1 MRPSQLMFQCY
12 YQMKLVNGWFFQTNL
27 TDIPT
32 PGIPPPKTGH
42 HTSFP
47 NALAI
52 TLRLTV
58 LF

>member
-1 MRPSQLMFQCY
+1 MFQCY
-12 YQMKLVNGWFFQTNL
+12 YQMQLLPGWFFQTNL

-32 PGIPPPKTGH
+32 PGIAPLTTEH
-42 HTSFP
+42 RNSFP
-47 NALAI
+47 NGLAI

>member
-1 MRPSQLMFQCY
+1 MFQCY
-12 YQMKLVNGWFFQTNL
+12 YQMKLVNGIFFQTNL

-32 PGIPPPKTGH
+32 PGISAESGH
-42 HTSFP
+42 RVAFP
-47 NALAI
+47 NALAL

>member
-1 MRPSQLMFQCY
+1 MFQCY

-32 PGIPPPKTGH
+32 PGIPPPEKDH
-42 HTSFP
+42 RTSFP